1 MSQITVVFED
11 LREMKDFARGL
22 LGKEPGAADGCCG
35 DGLSTKALQAVQEQS
50 LSYGQQIAEHFPA
63 ANKSVQQAPVS
74 QQPIAPVQQPVP
86 QQTAPVQQP
95 TPQQTAPVQQPIP
108 QQAVQTTAQTYQ
120 LEDLSRA
127 AMQLMDKGMQEQLQQ
142 LLAGYGVESLP
153 GLPAEQYGNFATALR
168 GLGAQI

>member
-1 MSQITVVFED
+1 MSQITVVFGD
-11 LREMKDFARGL
+11 LREAMKFARDL
-22 LGKEPGAADGCCG
+22 LSIEPGAVDGCCG
-35 DGLSTKALQAVQEQS
+35 DGPSAQAPVQAVPEQS

-63 ANKSVQQAPVS
+63 ANTSVQQVPVS
-74 QQPIAPVQQPVP
+74 QQPVP

-95 TPQQTAPVQQPIP
+95 IPQQTVPVQQPIP
-108 QQAVQTTAQTYQ
+108 QQTVQTTAPTYQ

-127 AMQLMDKGMQEQLQQ
+127 AMQLMDKGMQDQLQQ

>member
-22 LGKEPGAADGCCG
+22 LGKEPGVSDGCCG
-35 DGLSTKALQAVQEQS
+35 DGPSTQAPIQAVPEQS
-50 LSYGQQIAEHFPA
+50 LSYGQQIAEHFPV
-63 ANKSVQQAPVS
+63 ANTSVQQVPVS
-74 QQPIAPVQQPVP
+74 QQPV
-86 QQTAPVQQP
+86 
-95 TPQQTAPVQQPIP
+95 PQQTAPVQQPIP
-108 QQAVQTTAQTYQ
+108 QQAVQTTAPTYQ

-142 LLAGYGVESLP
+142 LLASYGVESLP